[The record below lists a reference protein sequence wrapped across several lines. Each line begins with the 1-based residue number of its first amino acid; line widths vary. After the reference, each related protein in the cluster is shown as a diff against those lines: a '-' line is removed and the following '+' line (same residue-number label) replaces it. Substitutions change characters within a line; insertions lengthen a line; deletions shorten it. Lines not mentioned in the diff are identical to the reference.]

1 MNAVK
6 VCAGALLLLAGV
18 GVWKT
23 CIDSGRVDPK
33 SWIDERTGAGGADG
47 SDESAQGFRPIP
59 MPDGVPSRGVIVFA
73 PQHCTSDAARRTE
86 ELVRHLSRHGVAYVR
101 TDQASYSRLGSPEE
115 ATRVT
120 AVMNGPVPIVY
131 VNGRAKAN
139 PTPQEVV
146 AEFRGKK
153 AG

>member
-1 MNAVK
+1 MNPMKA
-6 VCAGALLLLAGV
+6 CGGALVLLAGV

-23 CIDSGRVDPK
+23 YIDSGRVDPGA
-33 SWIDERTGAGGADG
+33 WVAERTGSEGDADG
-47 SDESAQGFRPIP
+47 VSTQGFKSIP

-73 PQHCTSDAARRTE
+73 PQYCTSDAARRTE
-86 ELVRHLSRHGVAYVR
+86 ELVRHLSRQGIAYVR
-101 TDQASYSRLGSPEE
+101 TDHASYNSLTSPEE

-120 AVMNGPVPIVY
+120 SVMNGPVPIVY
-131 VNGRAKAN
+131 VNGKAKAN

>member
-1 MNAVK
+1 MNALK
-6 VCAGALLLLAGV
+6 VCAGALLLVAGV

-23 CIDSGRVDPK
+23 YVSTGRVDPK
-33 SWIDERTGAGGADG
+33 AWVSEHVGSGGKAEGD
-47 SDESAQGFRPIP
+47 SARGFKSMPL
-59 MPDGVPSRGVIVFA
+59 PDGVPSRGVVVFA
-73 PQHCTSDAARRTE
+73 PKHCTSDAARRTD
-86 ELVRHLSRHGVAYVR
+86 ELVRHLSKHGVAYSR
-101 TDQASYSRLGSPEE
+101 TDSASFNSITSQEE
-115 ATRVT
+115 ATRVMS
-120 AVMNGPVPIVY
+120 VMNGPVPIVY